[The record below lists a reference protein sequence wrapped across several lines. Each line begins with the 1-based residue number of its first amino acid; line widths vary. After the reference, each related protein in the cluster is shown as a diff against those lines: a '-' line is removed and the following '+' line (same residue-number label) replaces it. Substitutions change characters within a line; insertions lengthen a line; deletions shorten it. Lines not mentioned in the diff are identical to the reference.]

1 MLTKFIGTLS
11 AAQFGQN
18 AWAQQ
23 ILADLPVSNDAQ
35 PTCEEQPFCDR
46 FRQFM
51 DHADLRTDSD
61 VYYSVDQTSVTG
73 DYKSGKVTATLNL
86 ASKSDGTV
94 SQSLDMT
101 LTFYQNGIIRML
113 MTEPGVERFR
123 ISQEAVQ
130 PVVDEQL
137 VAADLTDKVTWSD
150 DKQTLSISGLK
161 NEQGDEDWTYVI
173 ELPRFRINQYQ
184 NG

>member
-1 MLTKFIGTLS
+1 
-11 AAQFGQN
+11 
-18 AWAQQ
+18 
-23 ILADLPVSNDAQ
+23 
-35 PTCEEQPFCDR
+35 
-46 FRQFM
+46 
-51 DHADLRTDSD
+51 
-61 VYYSVDQTSVTG
+61 
-73 DYKSGKVTATLNL
+73 
-86 ASKSDGTV
+86 
-94 SQSLDMT
+94 
-101 LTFYQNGIIRML
+101 